1 MSALFP
7 NMHDVS
13 PGNAQ
18 YPHSSAAGSG
28 AAPLWPW
35 AGIPYLSKEKATV
48 NSNVEGR
55 NSAVS

>member
-1 MSALFP
+1 MSTLFP

-18 YPHSSAAGSG
+18 Y
-28 AAPLWPW
+28 PLWPW

-55 NSAVS
+55 DSAVS